1 MSKSAVM
8 VFSKNSVEGGWKWG
22 KHKLPKVSNYSY
34 LGIDFASNG
43 AWDVHLKKVLDNGRK
58 KVNQLH
64 SVISNRDINLSAR
77 RLLLLS
83 VIRPSIEYGGE
94 VWEGNKSQVDALE
107 SIILGGAKRI
117 LGCSTYCTVS
127 ISYHNS
133 NSALLKKTALLHT
146 LMLEGFI
153 H

>member
-34 LGIDFASNG
+34 LGIDIASNG
-43 AWDVHLKKVLDNGRK
+43 AWDVHLKKVMVGK
-58 KVNQLH
+58 KKN
-64 SVISNRDINLSAR
+64 SVISNRGINLSAR

-83 VIRPSIEYGGE
+83 VIRPSMEYGGE
-94 VWEGNKSQVDALE
+94 VWEGNTSQVDALE

-117 LGCSTYCTVS
+117 LGC
-127 ISYHNS
+127 
-133 NSALLKKTALLHT
+133 
-146 LMLEGFI
+146 
-153 H
+153 